1 MNNFWDKFELLN
13 TDLIE
18 VVRIMKINVRNN
30 NKLIENALLDLIDS
44 GGKLLRPGFVLLSG
58 SFGNYD
64 SKKLCNLAAVIE
76 MLHMATL
83 VHDDIIDDA
92 KTRRNNETIQ
102 SKYGKDYAVFMG
114 DILFSR
120 CFMMLS
126 DNTSMDNMKLL
137 SNAIFDICTGE
148 IEQFSSRYSKELSV
162 KKYLKRIAAKTAAL
176 FSMSFYVGSFEGNC
190 SGELV
195 KTLSDIGYD
204 IGMAFQ
210 IIDDILDYTSEDNQ
224 LGKPTGNDLKEGIYT
239 LPLIY
244 ALKKDKEALLPLIL
258 KDNYTD
264 EDIDS
269 LIRLSIDLGGVD
281 KAKSLAKR
289 YTDRAFKKISTLPEC
304 DSKNFLTSF
313 CEDLLFRKY

>member
-1 MNNFWDKFELLN
+1 MNSFWNRFELLN
-13 TDLIE
+13 TDLLE
-18 VVRIMKINVRNN
+18 VVRIMKMNVKNN
-30 NKLIENALLDLIDS
+30 DKLIENALLDLIDS

-58 SFGNYD
+58 SFGKYD
-64 SKKLCNLAAVIE
+64 SKRLCNLAAVIE

-92 KTRRNNETIQ
+92 KTRRNKETIQ

-120 CFMMLS
+120 CFIMLS

-148 IEQFSSRYSKELSV
+148 IEQFSSRYSKEVSV

-176 FSMSFYVGSFEGNC
+176 FSMSFYIGAYEGEC
-190 SGELV
+190 SAELV
-195 KTLSDIGYD
+195 NTLSNIGYD

-224 LGKPTGNDLKEGIYT
+224 LGKPTCNDLKEGIYT
-239 LPLIY
+239 LPLIL
-244 ALKKDKEALLPLIL
+244 ALKEDRTKLLPILL
-258 KDNYTD
+258 KDTYSD
-264 EDIDS
+264 EDINL
-269 LIRLSIDLGGVD
+269 LIDLSQELGGVS

-289 YTDRAFKKISTLPEC
+289 YTDRAFKKISKLPEC
-304 DSKNFLTSF
+304 ESKKFLTSF

>member
-1 MNNFWDKFELLN
+1 MNNFWNRSEQLNSDLL
-13 TDLIE
+13 E
-18 VVRIMKINVRNN
+18 VVRIMKVNVKNN
-30 NKLIENALLDLIDS
+30 NKLIENALLTLIDS

-58 SFGNYD
+58 SFGKYD
-64 SKKLCNLAAVIE
+64 SEKLCNLASVIE

-92 KTRRNNETIQ
+92 RTRRNKETIQ

-126 DNTSMDNMKLL
+126 NNTSMENMKLL
-137 SNAIFDICTGE
+137 SEAIFDICTGE
-148 IEQFSSRYSKELSV
+148 IEQFSSRYSKEVSV

-176 FSMSFYVGSFEGNC
+176 FSISFYVGAYESEC
-190 SGELV
+190 PAELIN
-195 KTLSDIGYD
+195 TLSNIGYD

-210 IIDDILDYTSEDNQ
+210 IIDDILDYTSEDIL

-239 LPLIY
+239 LPLIF
-244 ALKKDKEALLPLIL
+244 ALKEGKDLLSPIL
-258 KDNYTD
+258 LKANYTD
-264 EDIDS
+264 EDINIIIN
-269 LIRLSIDLGGVD
+269 LTKNLGGVE

-289 YTDRAFKKISTLPEC
+289 YTDRAFKKIDTLPEC
-304 DSKNFLTSF
+304 DSKKLLISF
-313 CEDLLFRKY
+313 CEDLLWRKY